1 MAVTSLWR
9 VKGYIGKVVLY
20 AMNPEKTTATEVFD
34 TNESDGSTENTLGG
48 VISYVERDNA
58 TNQKSLVD
66 GIKCHKDSVVADM
79 MTVKKSFGKLGGVVA
94 YHGFQSFAE
103 GEVTPDIAQ
112 EIGYKLAERL
122 WGDKYQ
128 VLITTHV
135 DKDSHIHNHFVI
147 NTVSYVDGKKF
158 HRTKQ
163 DYFDMRD
170 ESDRLCKEYGL
181 SVIRRPRDKGKNYG
195 EWLAEKE
202 GRPTVRSA
210 IREAID
216 IAARGST
223 TETEFLDAM
232 SEMGFIIDK
241 TGKYPKIKHIGN
253 ERFVRFDSLGPNYS
267 YDEIL
272 DDVYENYHPKY
283 PNFPKQQSPQKI
295 FEGLDGSPATYG
307 YYAVYHCYY
316 KALKITHAQ
325 PDENRRLF
333 LFVRQD
339 HNHMRDYS
347 DKTRLLTEHKI
358 GTQAELYAYKENTEE
373 KMKEEYSKRTE
384 LRNAYKRAS
393 RAGDVTECSR
403 LSSQIAICS
412 QNISVIRNELKM
424 CNSVV
429 DEVEQLRDKL
439 RRIQAEKFKG
449 KEETRDEHIR
459 RSSRSGFENEP
470 RRN

>member
-1 MAVTSLWR
+1 MAVTSIWAI
-9 VKGYIGKVVLY
+9 KGKADGVINY
-20 AMNPEKTTATEVFD
+20 AVNPEKTVKSNPDAVNKLHSIDNLILYTTDEIKTEKCLYVTGINCEPETAIKDFKD
-34 TNESDGSTENTLGG
+34 TKEHWQKKGG
-48 VISYVERDNA
+48 I
-58 TNQKSLVD
+58 
-66 GIKCHKDSVVADM
+66 VA
-79 MTVKKSFGKLGGVVA
+79 FHA
-94 YHGFQSFAE
+94 IQSFAD
-103 GEVTPDIAQ
+103 GEVTPKTAN
-112 EIGYKLAERL
+112 EIGYKLAMKL
-122 WGDKYQ
+122 WGDRFE
-128 VLITTHV
+128 VVVATHANTT
-135 DKDSHIHNHFVI
+135 HIHNHFVI
-147 NTVSYVDGKKF
+147 NSVSLFDGYKYNDCKETY
-158 HRTKQ
+158 RQ
-163 DYFDMRD
+163 MRD

-181 SVIRRPRDKGKNYG
+181 SVIRRPREKGKNYG

-202 GRPTVRSA
+202 GRPTVRGA

-232 SEMGFIIDK
+232 DQMGFIIDK
-241 TGKYPKIKHIGN
+241 TGKYPKIKHIGS
-253 ERFVRFDSLGPNYS
+253 ERFVLFDSLAPNYS

-272 DDVYENYHPKY
+272 DDVYENYHPEY
-283 PNFPKQQSPQKI
+283 PDFPKQQSPQKI

-347 DKTRLLTEHKI
+347 DKTQLLTEHNI
-358 GTQAELYAYKENTEE
+358 STQAELYAYKVNTEE
-373 KMKEEYSKRTE
+373 KMKEELLKRTE

-393 RAGDVTECSR
+393 RAGNTKECSA
-403 LSSQIAICS
+403 LSSKIAICS
-412 QNISVIRNELKM
+412 QNISILRNELKM

-429 DEVEQLRDKL
+429 DEVEQLREKL
-439 RRIQAEKFKG
+439 RRIQAEKFRG
-449 KEETRDEHIR
+449 KEETKNEHISR
-459 RSSRSGFENEP
+459 RSRSSYENEP

>member
-9 VKGYIGKVVLY
+9 VKGSIGKVVLY
-20 AMNPEKTTATEVFD
+20 TMNPEKTSETEVFETGSKD
-34 TNESDGSTENTLGG
+34 DSAESLLGG
-48 VISYVERDNA
+48 IVSYVERDEA
-58 TNQKSLVD
+58 TNIKSLVY
-66 GIKCHKDSVVADM
+66 GIKCHKDTAVKDM
-79 MTVKKSFGKLGGVVA
+79 MTVKRKYKKTDGVVA
-94 YHGFQSFAE
+94 YHGYQSFAE
-103 GEVTPDIAQ
+103 GEVTPDVAH
-112 EIGYKLAERL
+112 EIGKALAKEL
-122 WGDKYQ
+122 WGERYQ
-128 VLITTHV
+128 VLITTHL

-158 HRTKQ
+158 FRSNK
-163 DYFDMRD
+163 DYYHMR
-170 ESDRLCKEYGL
+170 EVSDRLCREYGL

-202 GRPTVRSA
+202 GRTTVRSA

-412 QNISVIRNELKM
+412 QNISVLRNELKM

-429 DEVEQLRDKL
+429 DEVEQLRERL
-439 RRIQAEKFKG
+439 RRIQAEKFRG

>member
-1 MAVTSLWR
+1 MAVTSIWAI
-9 VKGYIGKVVLY
+9 KGKADGVINY
-20 AMNPEKTTATEVFD
+20 AVNPEKVIESNPEAVSNLHSIDNLILYTTDEIKTEKCLYVSGINCEPETAIQDFKD
-34 TNESDGSTENTLGG
+34 TKEHWQKKGG
-48 VISYVERDNA
+48 I
-58 TNQKSLVD
+58 
-66 GIKCHKDSVVADM
+66 
-79 MTVKKSFGKLGGVVA
+79 VA
-94 YHGFQSFAE
+94 YHAIQSFAD
-103 GEVTPDIAQ
+103 GEVTPDIAHK
-112 EIGYKLAERL
+112 IGRSLAKKL
-122 WGDKYQ
+122 WGERFE
-128 VLITTHV
+128 VVVATHANTT
-135 DKDSHIHNHFVI
+135 HIHNHFVI
-147 NTVSYVDGKKF
+147 NSVSLFDGHKYNDCKETYRF
-158 HRTKQ
+158 
-163 DYFDMRD
+163 MRE

-181 SVIRRPRDKGKNYG
+181 SVIRRPREKRKNYG

-216 IAARGST
+216 MAARGST

-272 DDVYENYHPKY
+272 DDVYENYHPEY
-283 PNFPKQQSPQKI
+283 PNFPEQQSPQKI

-412 QNISVIRNELKM
+412 QNISVLRNELKM

-439 RRIQAEKFKG
+439 RRIQAEKFRG

>member
-1 MAVTSLWR
+1 MAVTSIWAI
-9 VKGYIGKVVLY
+9 KGKADGVINY
-20 AMNPEKTTATEVFD
+20 AVNPEKVIESNPEAVSNLHSIDNLILYTTDEIKTEKCLYVSGINCEPETAIQDFKD
-34 TNESDGSTENTLGG
+34 TKEHWLKKGG
-48 VISYVERDNA
+48 I
-58 TNQKSLVD
+58 
-66 GIKCHKDSVVADM
+66 
-79 MTVKKSFGKLGGVVA
+79 VA
-94 YHGFQSFAE
+94 YHAIQSFAD
-103 GEVTPDIAQ
+103 GEVTPDIAHK
-112 EIGYKLAERL
+112 IGRSLAKKL
-122 WGDKYQ
+122 WGERFE
-128 VLITTHV
+128 VVVATHANTT
-135 DKDSHIHNHFVI
+135 HIHNHFVI
-147 NTVSYVDGKKF
+147 NSVSLFDGHKYNDCKESY
-158 HRTKQ
+158 RL
-163 DYFDMRD
+163 MRE

-195 EWLAEKE
+195 EWLAEKDD
-202 GRPTVRSA
+202 RPTVRSA

-216 IAARGST
+216 MAARGST

-412 QNISVIRNELKM
+412 QNISVLRNELKM

-439 RRIQAEKFKG
+439 RRIQAEKFRG

-459 RSSRSGFENEP
+459 RSSRSGPTNEP